1 MCSKLYK
8 GKKSKIFTSNYKKV
22 AKKYKLILVGPVKEE
37 GRLYFDEIRS
47 EIVRFK
53 LENRVQI
60 INQFVKN
67 IDKFYKLSDVFL
79 FPSLTEALGTPILE
93 AQACGIP
100 VIANHLKDVV
110 EDLIDCSKGGY
121 YLNLNVE
128 KWIEKIDEAVKI
140 SKNKL
145 LENSIYIKS
154 ICSHEV
160 IDKNYINKMKNL
172 IKKNA

>member
-1 MCSKLYK
+1 MAMQVIAVVITS
-8 GKKSKIFTSNYKKV
+8 SPFSIPDKIP
-22 AKKYKLILVGPVKEE
+22 AKCKAEVPL
-37 GRLYFDEIRS
+37 
-47 EIVRFK
+47 
-53 LENRVQI
+53 
-60 INQFVKN
+60 FV
-67 IDKFYKLSDVFL
+67 SDVFL

-121 YLNLNVE
+121 YLDLNVE
-128 KWIEKIDEAVKI
+128 KWIEKIDEAIKI
-140 SKNKL
+140 PKKKL